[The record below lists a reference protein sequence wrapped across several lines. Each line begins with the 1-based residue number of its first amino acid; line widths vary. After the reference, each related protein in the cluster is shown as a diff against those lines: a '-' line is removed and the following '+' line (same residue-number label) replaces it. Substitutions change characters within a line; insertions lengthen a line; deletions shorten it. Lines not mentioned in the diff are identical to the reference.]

1 MKRIKGE
8 DVKLLTN
15 TDGFTPIGNV
25 VVNHL
30 FQPKLNTFGAKVK
43 IMFGRIN
50 GSTKEMYA
58 SFIKEATDEADKELS
73 EKLSSLNADGVY
85 NIHSDT
91 RIQEVG
97 GDVYILTTIQC
108 IAMKEIQEEN
118 KND

>member
-1 MKRIKGE
+1 M
-8 DVKLLTN
+8 KLLTG
-15 TDGFTPIGNV
+15 TDGFNPIGHV

-108 IAMKEIQEEN
+108 IAMKEIKEEN